1 MGFDIFMLGITI
13 VVAGALTWLILW
25 FFFPKGRISSNLT
38 SEPSDENSRDDI
50 AVTQRLFIIAAI
62 LTLPVFLI
70 IMLPLISDILV
81 PQWLRSPW
89 IQAILITPVM
99 FYCGRTIHQN
109 GWRGIVSRA
118 PNINSIVSLGAWAAY
133 LYSLAVCFAPDV
145 LPVGSQDP
153 YFESVGIIITL
164 VLLGKLLGDKVRAGS
179 GEAVSAL
186 QRLYPQHCHKV
197 SADVAAALTAGNHT
211 KGNSANGSSSL
222 DDIHVEDA
230 ESATL
235 KSGDMV
241 LVSTGERIP
250 ADGLVIEGTARID
263 DSSITGNSQSVRV
276 EHGGKVCATSLIV
289 QGSVLVQVTAVA
301 SDSVLGHIITLVS
314 KARSTA
320 APLQT
325 LARKLSRI
333 IVTAVIILAIW
344 TFAIWIV
351 VGPQPRLSHALVTG
365 ISVLIVACPC
375 ALALA
380 TPLSAFV
387 AMNLGATQGI
397 LMSSGLSLSKARNIT
412 RIFFESDM
420 LAAHDTRNPKESSAA
435 LHKAGISIGM
445 FTHDTSAETMRQ
457 ASEFGVDEII
467 PLDQPNSASMQ
478 SDTQADT
485 QADGEHESPSS
496 LHGRNADMAQWIRH
510 FVNQSSGDG
519 LVAMVGDSE
528 NDTLAFEEADIAFAL
543 GTASRQAM
551 QSADITILSGDM
563 QGVLHA
569 ISLSRQTMG
578 NMRENLVWA
587 LIYNV
592 VGIPFAMGILYPFTG
607 WLLTPAIA
615 GLAMTCSLV
624 CVIINAHRLSKTD
637 IRHTWEYVE
646 SDIVHRTPHIVT
658 RA

>member
-13 VVAGALTWLILW
+13 VVAGALTWLMLW
-25 FFFPKGRISSNLT
+25 FFFPKGQMESVPIGEPPDKDSPSS
-38 SEPSDENSRDDI
+38 I
-50 AVTQRLFIIAAI
+50 AMTQRLLIIAAL
-62 LTLPVFLI
+62 LTIPVFLI
-70 IMLPLISDILV
+70 IMLPLLSDILV

-99 FYCGRTIHQN
+99 FYCGRTIHHD
-109 GWRGIVSRA
+109 GWRGIVHRA
-118 PNINSIVSLGAWAAY
+118 PNIDSIVSLGAWAAY
-133 LYSLAVCFAPDV
+133 LYSLFVCFAPDV
-145 LPVGSQDP
+145 LPVGSRDP

-164 VLLGKLLGDKVRAGS
+164 VLLGKLLEDKVRAGS

-186 QRLYPQHCHKV
+186 QRLYPQNSHKV
-197 SADVAAALTAGNHT
+197 SAQVASSLKTGNHT
-211 KGNSANGSSSL
+211 NDNLNL
-222 DDIHVEDA
+222 DAIPIEDA
-230 ESATL
+230 ETSTL
-235 KSGDMV
+235 RSGDVV
-241 LVSTGERIP
+241 LVGAGERIP
-250 ADGLVIEGTARID
+250 ADGLVVGGSARID
-263 DSSITGNSQSVRV
+263 DSSITGNSQSIHIEYGR
-276 EHGGKVCATSLIV
+276 KVCATSLVV
-289 QGSVLVQVTAVA
+289 QGSILVQVTAIA
-301 SDSVLGHIITLVS
+301 TNSVLGHIIALVS
-314 KARSTA
+314 KARSTS

-325 LARKLSRI
+325 LALRLSRI

-397 LMSSGLSLSKARNIT
+397 LMSSGLSLSRARSIT
-412 RIFFESDM
+412 KIFFEADM
-420 LAAHDTRNPKESSAA
+420 LSTHDTRNPKETSAA

-445 FTHDTSAETMRQ
+445 FTHDTSADTMRQ

-467 PLDQPNSASMQ
+467 PLAVPNDANMQ
-478 SDTQADT
+478 SDIQHKP
-485 QADGEHESPSS
+485 QPS
-496 LHGRNADMAQWIRH
+496 LHERNVEMAQWIRH
-510 FVNQSSGDG
+510 FVDQNSGSG

-528 NDTLAFEEADIAFAL
+528 KDTLAFDEADVAFAL
-543 GTASRQAM
+543 GTASNQAM

-569 ISLSRQTMG
+569 ISLSRQTIG

-615 GLAMTCSLV
+615 GLAMTCSLL

-637 IRHTWEYVE
+637 IKHTWEYVE

-658 RA
+658 QI